1 MKRRVKRRG
10 TGRRSGTVILALAAG
25 LFVVLLLIRML
36 VFVVGRHW
44 R

>member
-1 MKRRVKRRG
+1 MARKAKRRDASQSGRG
-10 TGRRSGTVILALAAG
+10 LLLVLVAV

-36 VFVVGRHW
+36 VFVAGHGR